1 MNTATATAPATAPA
15 SISDNPAQN
24 RFETTIE
31 GHTAYVDY
39 KLDGKT
45 ISFEHTIVPDALQGR
60 GLGGQLVKACLDAA
74 RERSLSV
81 TPVCAVF
88 VGYMKKRPETQ
99 DLLSAEGRK
108 AIA

>member
-1 MNTATATAPATAPA
+1 MSAAPTPATIA
-15 SISDNPAQN
+15 DNPAEN

-31 GHTAYVDY
+31 GHVAYVDY

-45 ISFEHTIVPDALQGR
+45 IYFEHTIVPDALQGR
-60 GLGGQLVKACLDAA
+60 GLGGQLVQACLASA
-74 RERSLSV
+74 RARGLSV

-99 DLLSAEGRK
+99 DLLSVEGKK
-108 AIA
+108 AIE

>member
-1 MNTATATAPATAPA
+1 MSAAPTPATV
-15 SISDNPAQN
+15 IDNPSAN

-31 GHTAYVDY
+31 NHVAYVDY

-60 GLGGQLVKACLDAA
+60 GLGGQLVQACLASA

-99 DLLSAEGRK
+99 DLLSAEGKK
-108 AIA
+108 AIE

>member
-1 MNTATATAPATAPA
+1 MSTATATAPATIA
-15 SISDNPAQN
+15 DNPAQN
-24 RFETTIE
+24 RFETTID
-31 GHTAYVDY
+31 GHVAFVDY

-60 GLGGQLVKACLDAA
+60 GLGGQLVQACLASA

-81 TPVCAVF
+81 TPVCQVF
-88 VGYMKKRPETQ
+88 IGYMKKRPETQ

-108 AIA
+108 AMES